1 MKTRNIMFG
10 ALLIAPLFI
19 FGTVSAHGTPTE
31 HAAEKAQT
39 RVAQTTEEAT
49 LSAEEKKAKLQERIA
64 KRKTELKVRI
74 TAAEKQR
81 LQTRC
86 KNSTGKF
93 NSLDGRIKGIE
104 TSRAQVY
111 DNLVDRLTKLS
122 TKLQERNVD
131 TTELDA
137 EIAQL
142 QEKIT
147 TFQTDLAAYKQ
158 AVADLKDLGAD
169 CATDAEG
176 FKASLEAARS
186 ALQKVK
192 LDAADIKTF
201 VNDTIKPTLKS
212 IREGIV
218 KEDGESQ
225 SNTDS
230 SNEETNEENSEETS
244 EGNE

>member
-10 ALLIAPLFI
+10 ALLMAPLFI
-19 FGTVSAHGTPTE
+19 FGSVSAHGTAAE

-39 RVAQTTEEAT
+39 RVAQATEESTLTTEER
-49 LSAEEKKAKLQERIA
+49 KAKLQERIE
-64 KRKTELKVRI
+64 KRKTDLKLRI
-74 TAAEKQR
+74 TATEKQR

-93 NSLDGRIKGIE
+93 NALDGRIKGIE
-104 TSRAQVY
+104 TSRTQVY
-111 DNLVDRLTKLS
+111 ENLADRLTKLS
-122 TKLQERNVD
+122 EKLQERNVD
-131 TTELDA
+131 TTEFDA

-142 QEKIT
+142 QEKIA

-158 AVADLKDLGAD
+158 AVADLKDMGAD

-176 FKASLEAARS
+176 FKASLETARS

-192 LDAADIKTF
+192 VDAADIKTF
-201 VNDTIKPTLKS
+201 VNDTIKPTLKE

-218 KEDGESQ
+218 KEDGESE
-225 SNTDS
+225 STTENS
-230 SNEETNEENSEETS
+230 EEEANEENSDETN
-244 EGNE
+244 EGN